1 MNLLYVNA
9 CVRPQSRTKAL
20 ADYLISRINPG
31 KVTKLNLADMNLKP
45 LSNADLER
53 RTRLMSE
60 QVYDDDMF
68 ASARTFAAADVIV
81 IAAPFWDLSFPSSL
95 KVFIE
100 HVNVN
105 KIVFQ
110 YSAVGKIEPL
120 CRAKKL
126 YYVTTKG
133 GYLSDD
139 YGFKYVEA
147 LCRNLYGIED
157 ITLIKAEG
165 LDVKGNDVES
175 LLNEAKQKIDALTMP
190 HEK

>member
-1 MNLLYVNA
+1 MNLLYINA
-9 CVRPQSRTKAL
+9 CVRPQSRTDVL
-20 ADYLISRINPG
+20 ADYLISRIKPD
-31 KVTKLNLADMNLKP
+31 KITKLNLATLDLTP
-45 LSNADLER
+45 LSNADLQR
-53 RTRLMSE
+53 REYLMSE
-60 QVYDDDMF
+60 QIYDDEMF
-68 ASARTFAAADVIV
+68 ALARTFAAADMIV
-81 IAAPFWDLSFPSSL
+81 ISAPFWDLSFPSVL
-95 KVFIE
+95 KVFVE

-110 YSAVGKIEPL
+110 YSSAGKIEPL

-133 GYLSDD
+133 GYMPDD
-139 YGFKYVEA
+139 YGFKYIEA

-175 LLNEAKQKIDALTMP
+175 LLNEAKQKIDALTTL
-190 HEK
+190 